1 MEDEWSKRL
10 LCCLDFVA
18 LFSELV
24 DEFVALRQWHRPV
37 NVDSLQTVNERA
49 RNRQVFDK
57 VCGREARL

>member
-1 MEDEWSKRL
+1 
-10 LCCLDFVA
+10 VA

-37 NVDSLQTVNERA
+37 NIDSLETVNESA
-49 RNRQVFDK
+49 RNRQVFDE